1 MRSGRRHQDDRSETP
16 WTAIGFPSTFA
27 AMKVLIHISWPVKA
41 WSIPDAKVASLR
53 DSFPEIAFAHT
64 RDGADARREVE
75 NADAAFTPALTPDM
89 VKDAGRLRW
98 VHSPAAAVEGL
109 LPLPDL
115 AARGVVVT
123 NSRGVQ
129 AIPMAEHVMGGL
141 LVLARRLDRTLAA
154 QHEKRWIQNELI
166 EDASPWMLH
175 GRRMTIVGLGT
186 IGIEIARRAHA
197 FGMHVTGV
205 RRRVGEPPP
214 PFVDRVVTPDRL
226 DQVLRDCDILVL
238 SAPAVAATHRMIG
251 AEQLAQ
257 LNPGAVVV
265 NVARGQIIDE
275 AALSR
280 ALETRQLGGA
290 VLDVFDREPLEST
303 SPLWSLPNVVI
314 TPHSSGFRATHW
326 DGVVEVFSDN
336 LRRFQRGEALR
347 NVVDLAAG
355 Y

>member
-1 MRSGRRHQDDRSETP
+1 
-16 WTAIGFPSTFA
+16 
-27 AMKVLIHISWPVKA
+27 MKVLIHISWPVKA

-53 DSFPEIAFAHT
+53 DCFPEIVFAHT
-64 RDGADARREVE
+64 RDRDEARREVVD
-75 NADAAFTPALTPDM
+75 ADAAFTPALTPEM
-89 VKDAGRLRW
+89 VKDARQLRW

-115 AARGVVVT
+115 AARGMVVT

-154 QHEKRWIQNELI
+154 QREKRWIQNELI
-166 EDASPWMLH
+166 DDASPWMLH

-197 FGMHVTGV
+197 FGMQVTGV
-205 RRRVGEPPP
+205 RRRAGDAPP
-214 PFVDRVVTPDRL
+214 PFVDRVLGPDRL
-226 DQVLRDCDILVL
+226 DETLRDCDVLVL

-251 AEQLAQ
+251 AEQLAL

-275 AALSR
+275 DALRR

-290 VLDVFDREPLEST
+290 VLDVFDREPLDAG

-314 TPHSSGFRATHW
+314 TPHSSGFRSTHW
-326 DGVVEVFSDN
+326 DGVVELFSEN
-336 LRRFQRGEALR
+336 LRRFQRGEPLR